1 MKTFVFQGDSIT
13 DSGRSRDNNNHWHM
27 GYGYPDLVAS
37 EIGFKRPAEFK
48 FINRGVSGDKAAQMY
63 SRIKADTIDLCPDY
77 LSILIGVNDV
87 WHPLNDESGRKGYS
101 VERYTQLLSM
111 FVEDVLEA
119 KPDTVI
125 AILEPFVLDGTATHE
140 KIDAFVSG
148 VSERAK
154 AAKAVADGLGSH
166 PDFPFYWFRA
176 IIKTPT
182 WYAGVRDEL
191 EILSPETVW
200 MSAPEYFELLRC
212 WLEERQ

>member
-37 EIGFKRPAEFK
+37 EIGFRRPAEFK

-154 AAKAVADGLGSH
+154 AAKAVAEKYNLVFVPLQDEFNKKLLLAPSGEWLIDGVH
-166 PDFPFYWFRA
+166 PTHA
-176 IIKTPT
+176 GHQLIANELIK
-182 WYAGVRDEL
+182 ALDL
-191 EILSPETVW
+191 
-200 MSAPEYFELLRC
+200 
-212 WLEERQ
+212 